1 MRRSTVCI
9 CSSYNIVKVIESR
22 NTRWAINVA
31 CMEKMRNAYKCLAAN
46 LKARSYLDTVIRM
59 LSK

>member
-1 MRRSTVCI
+1 M
-9 CSSYNIVKVIESR
+9 
-22 NTRWAINVA
+22 RWAINVA
-31 CMEKMRNAYKCLAAN
+31 CMEKMRNAYKCLAKN